1 MPEKT
6 GAAGPGVTETAR
18 GEAAAGETGWWGKRA
33 GSEGCGSRGE
43 RWAIGG
49 RMTTMSGE
57 LRIRESA
64 KRDGLFVAW
73 RAGTAAVGEV
83 P

>member
-1 MPEKT
+1 M
-6 GAAGPGVTETAR
+6 GN
-18 GEAAAGETGWWGKRA
+18 
-33 GSEGCGSRGE
+33 
-43 RWAIGG
+43 GG
-49 RMTTMSGE
+49 RKTTMSGE

-64 KRDGLFVAW
+64 KGDGLFVAW

>member
-1 MPEKT
+1 M
-6 GAAGPGVTETAR
+6 GN
-18 GEAAAGETGWWGKRA
+18 
-33 GSEGCGSRGE
+33 
-43 RWAIGG
+43 GG
-49 RMTTMSGE
+49 RKTTTMSGE